1 MVIFAMPRCNNSWKI
16 VCIAA
21 GFNSHVQVWVQL
33 KVFHIIRAMVQIA
46 CEQAIQGALVVGQKG
61 RESLQS
67 HLWNLNS
74 IPSAPGG
81 SLSTEQS
88 DFGQLAKSRNKCQM

>member
-1 MVIFAMPRCNNSWKI
+1 M
-16 VCIAA
+16 CIAA

-33 KVFHIIRAMVQIA
+33 KVFHYSIRAMVQIA
-46 CEQAIQGALVVGQKG
+46 CEQAIQGALAVGQKG

-74 IPSAPGG
+74 IPNAPGG

-88 DFGQLAKSRNKCQM
+88 DFGQSAKSRNKCQM

>member
-1 MVIFAMPRCNNSWKI
+1 M
-16 VCIAA
+16 CIAA

-33 KVFHIIRAMVQIA
+33 KVFHSIRAMVQIA